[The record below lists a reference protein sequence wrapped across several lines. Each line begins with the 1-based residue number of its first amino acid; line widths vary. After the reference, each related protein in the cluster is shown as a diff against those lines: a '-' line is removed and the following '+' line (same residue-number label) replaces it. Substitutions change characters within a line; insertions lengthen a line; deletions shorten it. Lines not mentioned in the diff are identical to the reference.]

1 MTVRQTQD
9 DREQIVEQYS
19 ATVWR
24 IALARTRREDA
35 AEEVFQE
42 VFLRLFKKDRTFRE
56 EEHRKAWIIRTTLNY
71 CTQYMTAAMKS
82 DTLSLEEVSE
92 TLSLTEE
99 KKGVLEA
106 LLRLPAKYRVP
117 MQLYFIE
124 GLDAEDCARALN
136 LRPGAFR
143 TRISRGKAMLKEILK
158 GEGIYV

>member
-1 MTVRQTQD
+1 MMKPQD
-9 DREQIVEQYS
+9 DRARIVELF
-19 ATVWR
+19 ADMVFR
-24 IALARTRREDA
+24 IALSRTRREDA

-71 CTQYMTAAMKS
+71 CKQYMTAAMGS
-82 DTLSLEEVSE
+82 TTLSLEEVGD

-124 GLDAEDCARALN
+124 GLDADNCARALN

>member
-1 MTVRQTQD
+1 MKQTPD
-9 DREQIVEQYS
+9 DREKIVEQYS
-19 ATVWR
+19 AIVWR

-71 CTQYMTAAMKS
+71 CTQYMTAALKR
-82 DTLSLEEVSE
+82 DTLSLDEVSE
-92 TLSLTEE
+92 TLSLTAE

-106 LLRLPAKYRVP
+106 LLRMPAKYRVP
-117 MQLYFIE
+117 LQLYFIE
-124 GLDAEDCARALN
+124 GMDADSCAKVLN
-136 LRPGAFR
+136 LSPGAFR